1 MSHQSNPIAA
11 DIETY
16 LAEHERKDLL
26 RLLVCGSV
34 DDGKS
39 TLIGRLLYDSK
50 MIYQDQLESL
60 KVDSGRYGTTDGEFD
75 PALLTDGLRA
85 EREQG
90 ITIDVAYR
98 YFSTSKR
105 KFIIADTPGH
115 EQYTRNMATG
125 ASTSDL
131 AVILVDARNGVSTQ
145 TRRHAFIA
153 SLLGI
158 KHVVLA
164 VNKMDLVNY
173 SQASYDAVVKDVT
186 EFATKLDIGDLRFV
200 PVAALTGDN
209 IVNTSAKIPWYSGSP
224 LMEILD
230 TVSIAS
236 DENLTDFR
244 FPVQYVNRPD
254 AHFRGFCGTVASG
267 TVRPGDEVMVL
278 PSRKT
283 SCIEGVHTFE
293 GRLHQAV
300 PPLAVTLTLEDQI
313 DISRG
318 DMLVH
323 PNNLPMID
331 QQFDAMVVWMAEQP
345 LRSGNHYFFKQT
357 TNMTP
362 GTVSQ
367 INFMID
373 VNTLHRQETA
383 ALALNEI
390 GRCVIEVDKPVAF
403 DTYRDNRSTGS
414 FIVIDRITNDTVG
427 AGMIIERVENAD
439 AAPRYSELLDQ
450 QPGAKVQSVSA
461 RRPVTVWISGLS
473 GSGKSSIAEALE
485 RQLVDKGFPVYRLDG
500 DAIRTGLNKD
510 LTFSRRDR
518 GENIRRI
525 AEVAK
530 LFNRAGLVVLVP
542 VISPFERDRR
552 KAEEIVGTDNFFEVF
567 VDTPLSVCEE
577 RDVKGLYRLARA
589 GRIGEFTGVSSPY
602 EPPIN
607 PDLRVTTENRTVS
620 ETAREVFECIE
631 SIIRL

>member
-1 MSHQSNPIAA
+1 MSYQSNLIAA

-60 KVDSGRYGTTDGEFD
+60 KVDSRRYGTTDGEFD

>member
-125 ASTSDL
+125 ASTCDL
-131 AVILVDARNGVSTQ
+131 AVILVDARNGISTQ

-173 SQASYDAVVKDVT
+173 SQVSYDAVVKDVT
-186 EFATKLDIGDLRFV
+186 EFATQLDIQDLRFI
-200 PVAALTGDN
+200 PVVALTGDN
-209 IVNTSAKIPWYSGSP
+209 IVNTSPKIPWYNGSP

-236 DENLTDFR
+236 NENLIDFR

-254 AHFRGFCGTVASG
+254 AQFRGFCGTIASG

-283 SCIEGVHTFE
+283 SRIEGVHTFE
-293 GRLHQAV
+293 GRLHEAV

-331 QQFDAMVVWMAEQP
+331 QQFDAMVVWMGEQP

-362 GTVSQ
+362 GRVSQ
-367 INFMID
+367 INYMVD
-373 VNTLHRQETA
+373 VNTFHREETA

-390 GRCVIEVDKPVAF
+390 GRCVIEVYKPVAF
-403 DTYRDNRSTGS
+403 DTYRNNRSTGS
-414 FIVIDRITNDTVG
+414 FIVIDRLTNNTVG
-427 AGMIIERVENAD
+427 AGMIMERVQNAD
-439 AAPRYSELLDQ
+439 AAPRYGELLGQ
-450 QPGAKVQSVSA
+450 QPDAKVQSVLAQRSM
-461 RRPVTVWISGLS
+461 TVWISGLS

-542 VISPFERDRR
+542 VISPFEIDRR
-552 KAEEIVGTDNFFEVF
+552 NAEEIIGTDHFFEVF
-567 VDTPLSVCEE
+567 VDTPLSVCEQ

-589 GRIGEFTGVSSPY
+589 GQIGEFTGISSPY

-607 PDLRVTTENRTVS
+607 PHLRVTTENRTVG
-620 ETAREVFECIE
+620 ETAKEVFECID
-631 SIIRL
+631 SIIGL